1 MSWDIKLDDQIL
13 QDLYAWIDQIQ
24 LSRPKRRIEK
34 DFSDGVM
41 VAELIRYY
49 FPSWVDLHN
58 YAAANSTQQKLI
70 NWGLLNRKIFCR
82 FGLNVPEHIMRG
94 ICLGRAGLI
103 EIFLYNLRTKIDDY
117 LYGMETHSSDP
128 EYRVL
133 HQKKKTSE
141 ANTLTSRQVQQYS
154 SSTEQSSM
162 SKSRMN
168 DGNASKKLQS
178 MYNLNTDLVSRIEYD
193 EKEQES
199 IAKDEE
205 IQILQAK
212 IRRLEHLL
220 HLKDVRVDELSMRL
234 DQTRN
239 SADAG
244 VGSSDRRQ
252 PIHTP
257 FNGHNF
263 NEKIRF
269 DNFKSINI
277 RMSVHQ
283 SKINTFDQQQVS
295 RRSTTTPSSTEVF
308 KPPAVTDIPELSK
321 ENLLSMLNQIPD
333 LQGRQFNIEYAPST
347 ASEGYPIPTNLD
359 SSTNSYPE
367 PVFIDKLPND
377 VIKHV
382 KSSNNKVLTA
392 ALEASIQKEQ
402 NSQPTDR
409 SESTSS
415 SLNVQPTT
423 IMHHV
428 AQPHEQVQQSRPVS
442 ANDSDSSTEVSSS
455 TTTSSSSEETDSEES
470 ESIPA
475 KITEN
480 CNSYDEPFLPK
491 SYSQN
496 QYC

>member
-1 MSWDIKLDDQIL
+1 MMSWDIELGDQIL

-24 LSRPKRRIEK
+24 LSRPKKRIEK
-34 DFSDGVM
+34 DFADGVM
-41 VAELIRYY
+41 VAELIKYY

-128 EYRVL
+128 QYRIL
-133 HQKKKTSE
+133 HHKEKTSE

-154 SSTEQSSM
+154 SPTEQSSM
-162 SKSRMN
+162 SKSRIN
-168 DGNASKKLQS
+168 GGNVSKKSQS
-178 MYNLNTDLVSRIEYD
+178 MYNLNTDMVSRIEYD

-220 HLKDVRVDELSMRL
+220 HLKDVRVDELSMQL

-239 SADAG
+239 LTGAG

-252 PIHTP
+252 PTHMP
-257 FNGHNF
+257 FNG
-263 NEKIRF
+263 RF
-269 DNFKSINI
+269 DNFTSINI

-283 SKINTFDQQQVS
+283 PKINTSDQQQVS
-295 RRSTTTPSSTEVF
+295 RRPTTTASSTEVF
-308 KPPAVTDIPELSK
+308 KPSAVTDIPELSK
-321 ENLLSMLNQIPD
+321 ENLLNMLNQIPD
-333 LQGRQFNIEYAPST
+333 LQGRQFNIEYAPSA

-359 SSTNSYPE
+359 YPTNSYPE

-392 ALEASIQKEQ
+392 ALEATIQKEQ
-402 NSQPTDR
+402 NLQSADR
-409 SESTSS
+409 SEPTSS
-415 SLNVQPTT
+415 SLYVQPTT

-428 AQPHEQVQQSRPVS
+428 AQPHEQVQQSRSVS

>member
-1 MSWDIKLDDQIL
+1 
-13 QDLYAWIDQIQ
+13 
-24 LSRPKRRIEK
+24 
-34 DFSDGVM
+34 
-41 VAELIRYY
+41 
-49 FPSWVDLHN
+49 
-58 YAAANSTQQKLI
+58 
-70 NWGLLNRKIFCR
+70 
-82 FGLNVPEHIMRG
+82 
-94 ICLGRAGLI
+94 
-103 EIFLYNLRTKIDDY
+103 
-117 LYGMETHSSDP
+117 
-128 EYRVL
+128 
-133 HQKKKTSE
+133 
-141 ANTLTSRQVQQYS
+141 
-154 SSTEQSSM
+154 
-162 SKSRMN
+162 
-168 DGNASKKLQS
+168 
-178 MYNLNTDLVSRIEYD
+178 
-193 EKEQES
+193 
-199 IAKDEE
+199 
-205 IQILQAK
+205 
-212 IRRLEHLL
+212 
-220 HLKDVRVDELSMRL
+220 
-234 DQTRN
+234 
-239 SADAG
+239 
-244 VGSSDRRQ
+244 
-252 PIHTP
+252 
-257 FNGHNF
+257 
-263 NEKIRF
+263 
-269 DNFKSINI
+269 
-277 RMSVHQ
+277 MSVHQ

-475 KITEN
+475 KIVI
-480 CNSYDEPFLPK
+480 
-491 SYSQN
+491 
-496 QYC
+496 